1 MKRLLTRACGLA
13 LCLALWGPVAK
24 ADEGSNVVG
33 DWIAAL
39 VAAIEEIVVG
49 EEPGEESS
57 LQEGTPPPELGELFL
72 PGG

>member
-49 EEPGEESS
+49 EEPEEPASS
-57 LQEGTPPPELGELFL
+57 LANPDEEIGYLLP

>member
-1 MKRLLTRACGLA
+1 MA

-49 EEPGEESS
+49 EEPEEPASS
-57 LQEGTPPPELGELFL
+57 LANPDEEIGYLLP